1 MKKVS
6 LNLKHNHTLI
16 NRFTNEV
23 IDCDILHEEEIEGK
37 KFFVIKAKNRIL
49 KLSKEAFNIKKPA

>member
-1 MKKVS
+1 MKKANV
-6 LNLKHNHTLI
+6 NLKANYTLV

-23 IDCDILHEEEIEGK
+23 IECDILHEEEIEGK